1 MINVLGLSLYGSNA
15 ASHRVRLAQFK
26 PGLHNLGVNLEVH
39 SLINNKILF
48 STFRRSR
55 PPLSDLFMAY
65 IHHIFL
71 LLNSRKF
78 DLAIVH
84 VDLLPFV
91 PSLIELSLLQIP
103 FIYDFDDAFYLKY
116 RSGRYSVLQ
125 PLLGD
130 KADRLMAKAA
140 AITAGNYELYSYAKH
155 YNINVTL
162 LPSVVDTDSYFP
174 RDLFSVNQLDKTFTI
189 GWIGSPS
196 TAKYLDL
203 LIWPLRQLAL
213 EIPLRF
219 VVIGSLSF
227 PSIPGVDVVLH
238 SWSLHEEVSLIQ
250 QFDVGVM
257 PLTDSPW
264 ARGKCAYKLIQYMS
278 CGIPVVA
285 SRVGANIAAVPSDC
299 GILVDS
305 SYEWLESLRRLFLD
319 SELRVSLGMNAS
331 NWVRKNY
338 SLSSALPVLSNLIK
352 QVHSIS

>member
-1 MINVLGLSLYGSNA
+1 MINVLCLSLYGSNA
-15 ASHRVRLAQFK
+15 ASHRVRLAQFQ
-26 PGLHNLGVNLEVH
+26 PGLYRLGINLEIC
-39 SLINNKILF
+39 SLINNNILL
-48 STFRRSR
+48 STFRRAS
-55 PPLSDLFMAY
+55 PPLFDLFLAY
-65 IHHIFL
+65 IRRIYR

-91 PSLIELSLLQIP
+91 PSFIELSLLQIP

-116 RSGRYSVLQ
+116 RSGRYSIFESF
-125 PLLGD
+125 LGD
-130 KADRLMAKAA
+130 KADRLMAQAC
-140 AITAGNYELYSYAKH
+140 AITAGNYELCTYAKH
-155 YNINVTL
+155 FNNNVTL
-162 LPSVVDTDSYFP
+162 LPSVVDTEDYYP
-174 RDLFSVNQLDKTFTI
+174 RDPLSINQLDKTFTI

-196 TAKYLDL
+196 TTKYLDL

-227 PSIPGVDVVLH
+227 PPIPGVDVVLH
-238 SWSLHEEVSLIQ
+238 SWSLHNEVSLIQ

-285 SRVGANIAAVPSDC
+285 SRVGANIDVVPSEC

-305 SYEWLESLRRLFLD
+305 SYEWLESLRRLSLD
-319 SELRVSLGMNAS
+319 SNLRVSLGMNAS
-331 NWVRKNY
+331 DWVRNNY
-338 SLSSALPVLSNLIK
+338 SLSSALPVFSNVIK
-352 QVHSIS
+352 QAHSIS